1 MSIGSLTQSH
11 TIRSP
16 DHIEYGSGAVAAL
29 EPFVAERG
37 IESALVVTDEQL
49 AAGGVVDPALA
60 RLETAGVDVA
70 VYDGVAPEP
79 KLSMVEAAAE
89 RVADTDLVVGVGG
102 GSSMDTAKLAAAL
115 AEHGGPVREMLGM
128 DNVPGPTGPLALVPT
143 TAGTGSE
150 VTHIGVFADE
160 RDGGVKKVV
169 FSPHL
174 FADLAAVDPDLTKT
188 LPPGVAAATGLD
200 ALTHAIESYVSLL
213 RTPYTDTLA
222 RRAVELVAENLRPA
236 VAQGPAND
244 DARAN
249 MSLAATL
256 AGQAF
261 VNSGLGAVHALTYP
275 LGMECGLGHGL
286 ANGVLLPHVMRY
298 NVPAEVERFA
308 ELAALLG
315 EQRRPGES
323 DRAFADRGV
332 DAVFDLLEDVDVPTS
347 IAGYGD
353 FDRETF
359 AEWADVAFE
368 YSEHNIDRN
377 PRAMDR
383 EDVIG
388 VFEAAA
394 AGRGAT
400 GDHGASRGR

>member
-1 MSIGSLTQSH
+1 MSLGSLTDSH
-11 TIRSP
+11 SIRSP
-16 DHIEYGSGAVAAL
+16 DHVEYGSGAIDAL
-29 EPFVAERG
+29 EPFVAEHG
-37 IESALVVTDEQL
+37 IDSALLVTDEFL
-49 AAGGVVDPALA
+49 AESGVVDAPVA
-60 RLETAGVDVA
+60 RLEAAGVDVA

-89 RVADTDLVVGVGG
+89 RVGDRDLVVGVGG

-115 AEHGGPVREMLGM
+115 AAHGGSVRDMLGM
-128 DNVPGPTGPLALVPT
+128 DNVPGETGPLALVPT

-160 RDGGVKKVV
+160 RDDGVKKVV
-169 FSPHL
+169 FSPFL
-174 FADLAAVDPDLTKT
+174 FADLATVDPDLTKT
-188 LPPGVAAATGLD
+188 MPPGVAAATGLD

-222 RRAVELVAENLRPA
+222 RRAVELVAENLRAA
-236 VAQGPAND
+236 VAQGPEND
-244 DARAN
+244 EARAN

-298 NVPAEVERFA
+298 NVPAEVDRFA
-308 ELAALLG
+308 DLAALLG
-315 EQRRPGES
+315 AERRPGES
-323 DRAFADRGV
+323 DRAFADRSV
-332 DAVFDLLEDVDVPTS
+332 EAVFDLLEDVNVPTS
-347 IAGYGD
+347 IAAYGD

-359 AEWADVAFE
+359 TDFADVAFE

-377 PRAMDR
+377 PRRMDR

-388 VFEAAA
+388 VFEAADE
-394 AGRGAT
+394 GR
-400 GDHGASRGR
+400 

>member
-1 MSIGSLTQSH
+1 MGSLTESH
-11 TIRSP
+11 SIRSP
-16 DHIEYGSGAVAAL
+16 DHVEYGAGAVDAL
-29 EPFVAERG
+29 EAFATERG
-37 IESALVVTDEQL
+37 LDSALIVTDEFL
-49 AAGGVVDPALA
+49 ADSGVIDAPVA
-60 RLETAGVDVA
+60 RLDAAGVDVA

-79 KLSMVEAAAE
+79 KLSMVEDAAD
-89 RVADTDLVVGVGG
+89 RVADRDLIVGVGG

-115 AEHGGPVREMLGM
+115 AEHGGPVRDMLGM
-128 DNVPGPTGPLALVPT
+128 DNVPGETGPLALVPT

-160 RDGGVKKVV
+160 REGGVKRVV
-169 FSPHL
+169 FSPQL

-188 LPPGVAAATGLD
+188 MPPGVAAATGLD

-236 VAQGPAND
+236 VAQGPEND
-244 DARAN
+244 AARAN

-286 ANGVLLPHVMRY
+286 ANGVLLPHVMQY
-298 NVPAEVERFA
+298 NVPAEVGRFA
-308 ELAALLG
+308 ELADLLG
-315 EQRRPGES
+315 EERRPGES
-323 DRAFADRGV
+323 ERAFADRSV
-332 DAVFDLLEDVDVPTS
+332 EAVFDLLEDVDVPTS
-347 IAGYGD
+347 IATYGD

-359 AEWADVAFE
+359 ADFADVAFE
-368 YSEHNIDRN
+368 HSEHNIDRN
-377 PRAMDR
+377 PRSMDR

-394 AGRGAT
+394 EGRESA
-400 GDHGASRGR
+400 RGR

>member
-1 MSIGSLTQSH
+1 MDDIGSLATAH

-16 DHIEYGSGAVAAL
+16 GHVEYGAGAIAAL
-29 EPFVAERG
+29 ESFAADRG
-37 IESALVVTDEQL
+37 ADSALLVTDENL
-49 AAGGVVDPALA
+49 AASGVIDAPCA
-60 RLETAGVDVA
+60 RLAAAGVDVA

-89 RVADTDLVVGVGG
+89 RVVDHDLVVGVGG

-115 AEHGGPVREMLGM
+115 AANGGDVRDLLGM
-128 DNVPGPTGPLALVPT
+128 DQVPGPTGPLALVPT

-160 RDGGVKKVV
+160 RAGGAKKVA

-174 FADLAAVDPDLTKT
+174 FADLAAVDPDLTET
-188 LPPGVAAATGLD
+188 MPPGVAAATGLD
-200 ALTHAIESYVSLL
+200 ALTHAIESYVTLL
-213 RTPYTDTLA
+213 RTPYTDALA
-222 RRAVELVAENLRPA
+222 RRAVDLVAANLRPA
-236 VAQGPAND
+236 VTQGPAND
-244 DARAN
+244 AARAR

-275 LGMECGLGHGL
+275 LGMEAGLGHGL

-308 ELAALLG
+308 DLAGLLG
-315 EQRRPGES
+315 AERRPGES
-323 DRAFADRGV
+323 ERAFAARSV
-332 DAVFDLLEDVDVPTS
+332 EAVFDLLEDVDVPTS
-347 IAGYGD
+347 IDAFGE
-353 FDRETF
+353 FDRADFEDF
-359 AEWADVAFE
+359 ADIAFE
-368 YSEHNIDRN
+368 HSEHNIERN
-377 PRAMDR
+377 PRTMDR

-388 VFEAAA
+388 VFESAM
-394 AGRGAT
+394 AGR
-400 GDHGASRGR
+400 

>member
-1 MSIGSLTQSH
+1 MTIGSLTESH
-11 TIRSP
+11 SIRSP
-16 DHIEYGSGAVAAL
+16 DHVEYGSGAIAAL
-29 EPFVAERG
+29 ESFAADRA
-37 IESALVVTDEQL
+37 IDTALVVTDEFL
-49 AAGGVVDPALA
+49 AESGVVDAPVA
-60 RLETAGVDVA
+60 RLEAAGVDVEI
-70 VYDGVAPEP
+70 YDGVAPEP

-89 RVADTDLVVGVGG
+89 RVADRDLVVGVGG

-115 AEHGGPVREMLGM
+115 AEHDRPVRDLLGM
-128 DNVPGPTGPLALVPT
+128 DNVPGETGPLALVPT

-160 RDGGVKKVV
+160 REGNVKKVV
-169 FSPHL
+169 FSPYL

-200 ALTHAIESYVSLL
+200 ALTHAIESYVSVL

-222 RRAVELVAENLRPA
+222 RRAVELIGENLRPA
-236 VAQGPAND
+236 VTQGPDND
-244 DARAN
+244 EARAN

-308 ELAALLG
+308 DVAALLG
-315 EQRRPGES
+315 EERRPGES
-323 DRAFADRGV
+323 DRQFADRSV
-332 DAVFDLLEDVDVPTS
+332 AAVFDLLEDVDVPTS
-347 IAGYGD
+347 IAAYGD

-359 AEWADVAFE
+359 AEFADVAFE

-377 PRAMDR
+377 PRHMDR
-383 EDVIG
+383 EDVID

-394 AGRGAT
+394 DGRGPA
-400 GDHGASRGR
+400 GGR

>member
-1 MSIGSLTQSH
+1 MTIGSLTESH
-11 TIRSP
+11 SIRSP
-16 DHIEYGSGAVAAL
+16 DHVEYGSGAIAAL
-29 EPFVAERG
+29 ESFAADRA
-37 IESALVVTDEQL
+37 IDSALVVTDEFL
-49 AAGGVVDPALA
+49 AESGVVDAPVA
-60 RLETAGVDVA
+60 RLEAAGVDVEI
-70 VYDGVAPEP
+70 YDGVAPEP

-89 RVADTDLVVGVGG
+89 RVADRDLVVGVGG

-115 AEHGGPVREMLGM
+115 AEHDRPVRDLLGM
-128 DNVPGPTGPLALVPT
+128 DNVPGETGPLALVPT

-160 RDGGVKKVV
+160 REGNVKKVV
-169 FSPHL
+169 FSPYL
-174 FADLAAVDPDLTKT
+174 FADLAVVDPDLTKT

-200 ALTHAIESYVSLL
+200 ALTHAIESYVSVL

-222 RRAVELVAENLRPA
+222 RRAVELIGENLRPA
-236 VAQGPAND
+236 VTQGPDNHE
-244 DARAN
+244 ARAN

-308 ELAALLG
+308 DVAALLG
-315 EQRRPGES
+315 EERRPGES
-323 DRAFADRGV
+323 DRQFADRSV
-332 DAVFDLLEDVDVPTS
+332 AAVFDLLEDVDVPTS
-347 IAGYGD
+347 IAAYGD

-359 AEWADVAFE
+359 AEFADVAFE

-377 PRAMDR
+377 PRHMDR
-383 EDVIG
+383 EDVID
-388 VFEAAA
+388 VFEMAADGRSS
-394 AGRGAT
+394 AG
-400 GDHGASRGR
+400 GR

>member
-1 MSIGSLTQSH
+1 MSIGSLTESH
-11 TIRSP
+11 SIRSP
-16 DHIEYGSGAVAAL
+16 DHIEYGAGAVDAL
-29 EPFVAERG
+29 EAFAAEQG
-37 IESALVVTDEQL
+37 IESALVVTDEFL
-49 AAGGVVDPALA
+49 ADSGVIDVPVAHLDA
-60 RLETAGVDVA
+60 AGVDVA

-79 KLSMVEAAAE
+79 KLSMVEDAAE
-89 RVADTDLVVGVGG
+89 RVADRDLVVGVGG

-115 AEHGGPVREMLGM
+115 AEHGGPVRDMLGM
-128 DNVPGPTGPLALVPT
+128 DNVPGETGPLALVPT

-160 RDGGVKKVV
+160 REGGVKKVV

-174 FADLAAVDPDLTKT
+174 FADLAAVDPDLTET

-236 VAQGPAND
+236 VTQGPEND
-244 DARAN
+244 AARAN

-298 NVPAEVERFA
+298 NVPAEVDRFA
-308 ELAALLG
+308 DLAGLLG
-315 EQRRPGES
+315 AERRPGES
-323 DRAFADRGV
+323 ERAVADRSV
-332 DAVFDLLEDVDVPTS
+332 EAVFDLLEDVDVPTS
-347 IAGYGD
+347 IATYGD

-359 AEWADVAFE
+359 ADFADVAFE
-368 YSEHNIDRN
+368 HSEHNIDRN
-377 PRAMDR
+377 PRRMDR
-383 EDVIG
+383 EDVIA
-388 VFEAAA
+388 VFEMAAD
-394 AGRGAT
+394 GRESV
-400 GDHGASRGR
+400 DSR

>member
-1 MSIGSLTQSH
+1 MFSLGSLSETH
-11 TIRSP
+11 TVRSP
-16 DHIEYGSGAVAAL
+16 AHVEYGSGAVDAL
-29 EPFVAERG
+29 EPFASEHDAD
-37 IESALVVTDEQL
+37 SALLVTDGEL
-49 AAGGVVDPALA
+49 ARSGVIDAPRA
-60 RLETAGVDVA
+60 RLESAGLDVE

-79 KLSMVEAAAE
+79 KLSMAEAAAE
-89 RVADTDLVVGVGG
+89 RVADHDLVVGVGG

-115 AEHGGPVREMLGM
+115 AVTDRPVRDLLGT
-128 DNVPGPTGPLALVPT
+128 DNVPAPTGPLALVPT

-150 VTHIGVFADE
+150 VTDVGVFADQ

-169 FSPHL
+169 FSSQL

-222 RRAVELVAENLRPA
+222 LRAIELVAENLRPA
-236 VAQGPAND
+236 VTQGPAND
-244 DARAN
+244 AARAN

-275 LGMECGLGHGL
+275 LGMECDLGHGL

-308 ELAALLG
+308 DVAAALG
-315 EQRRPGES
+315 VERRSGES
-323 DRAFADRGV
+323 ERAFADRSV
-332 DAVFDLLEDVDVPTS
+332 DATFDLLEDVDVPTS
-347 IAGYGD
+347 IAAVGE

-359 AEWADVAFE
+359 AAFADVAFE
-368 YSEHNIDRN
+368 HSEHNIERN
-377 PRAMDR
+377 PREMDR
-383 EDVIG
+383 EDVIA

-394 AGRGAT
+394 AGR
-400 GDHGASRGR
+400 

>member
-1 MSIGSLTQSH
+1 MTIGSLTDSH

-16 DHIEYGSGAVAAL
+16 AHVEYGSGAITAL
-29 EPFVAERG
+29 ESFAAERAVD
-37 IESALVVTDEQL
+37 SALVVTDEYL
-49 AAGGVVDPALA
+49 AESGVIEPATA
-60 RLETAGVDVA
+60 RLEAAGVDVA

-89 RVADTDLVVGVGG
+89 RVADRDLVVGVGG

-115 AEHGGPVREMLGM
+115 ANHDRPVRELLGT
-128 DNVPGPTGPLALVPT
+128 DNVPGETGPLALVPT

-188 LPPGVAAATGLD
+188 MPPGVAAATGLD
-200 ALTHAIESYVSLL
+200 ALTHAVESYVSLL
-213 RTPYTDTLA
+213 RTPYTDVLA

-236 VAQGPAND
+236 VTQGPDND
-244 DARAN
+244 AARAN

-298 NVPAEVERFA
+298 NVPAEVGRFA
-308 ELAALLG
+308 DLAALLG
-315 EQRRPGES
+315 ETRRPGES
-323 DRAFADRGV
+323 DRQFADRSV
-332 DAVFDLLEDVDVPTS
+332 EAVFDLLEDVGVPTS
-347 IAGYGD
+347 IAAYGD
-353 FDRETF
+353 FDRATF
-359 AEWADVAFE
+359 EEFADVAFE
-368 YSEHNIDRN
+368 YSEHNVERN

-383 EDVIG
+383 EDVIA
-388 VFEAAA
+388 VFEAAVE
-394 AGRGAT
+394 GREPA
-400 GDHGASRGR
+400 DGR

>member
-1 MSIGSLTQSH
+1 MSIGSLTESYS
-11 TIRSP
+11 IRSP
-16 DHIEYGSGAVAAL
+16 DHVEYGSGAIAAL
-29 EPFVAERG
+29 ESFAADRD
-37 IESALVVTDEQL
+37 IDSALVVTDEFL
-49 AAGGVVDPALA
+49 AESGVVDAPVD
-60 RLETAGVDVA
+60 RLEAAGVDVDI
-70 VYDGVAPEP
+70 YDGVAPEP

-89 RVADTDLVVGVGG
+89 LVADRDAVVGVGG

-115 AEHGGPVREMLGM
+115 ARHGGPVRDMLGM
-128 DNVPGPTGPLALVPT
+128 DNVPGETGPLALVPT

-160 RDGGVKKVV
+160 RESGVKKVV

-174 FADLAAVDPDLTKT
+174 FADLAAVDPDLTAT
-188 LPPGVAAATGLD
+188 MPPSVAAATGLD
-200 ALTHAIESYVSLL
+200 ALTHAIESYVSVL

-222 RRAVELVAENLRPA
+222 RRAVELVGENLRPA
-236 VAQGPAND
+236 VAQGPTND
-244 DARAN
+244 EARAN

-298 NVPAEVERFA
+298 NVPAEVARFA
-308 ELAALLG
+308 DLAELLG
-315 EQRRPGES
+315 EERRPGES
-323 DRAFADRGV
+323 ERAFADRSV
-332 DAVFDLLEDVDVPTS
+332 AAVFDLLEDVDVPTS
-347 IAGYGD
+347 IAEYGD

-359 AEWADVAFE
+359 AAFADVAFE

-383 EDVIG
+383 EDVIE
-388 VFEAAA
+388 VFEAAV
-394 AGRGAT
+394 AGRESAG
-400 GDHGASRGR
+400 GR

>member
-1 MSIGSLTQSH
+1 MTIGSLTESH
-11 TIRSP
+11 SIRSP
-16 DHIEYGSGAVAAL
+16 DHVEYGSGAIAAL
-29 EPFVAERG
+29 ESFAADRA
-37 IESALVVTDEQL
+37 IDSALVVTDEFL
-49 AAGGVVDPALA
+49 AESGVVDAPVA
-60 RLETAGVDVA
+60 RLEAAGVDVEI
-70 VYDGVAPEP
+70 YDGVAPEP

-89 RVADTDLVVGVGG
+89 QVADRDLVVGVGG

-115 AEHGGPVREMLGM
+115 AEHDRPVRDLLGM
-128 DNVPGPTGPLALVPT
+128 DNVPGETGPLALVPT

-160 RDGGVKKVV
+160 REGNVKKVV
-169 FSPHL
+169 FSPYL
-174 FADLAAVDPDLTKT
+174 FADLAAVDPDLTET

-200 ALTHAIESYVSLL
+200 ALTHAIESYVSVL

-222 RRAVELVAENLRPA
+222 RRAVELIGENLRPA
-236 VAQGPAND
+236 VTQGPDND
-244 DARAN
+244 EARAN

-308 ELAALLG
+308 DVAALLG
-315 EQRRPGES
+315 EERRPGES
-323 DRAFADRGV
+323 DRQFADRSV
-332 DAVFDLLEDVDVPTS
+332 AAVFDLLEDVDVPTS
-347 IAGYGD
+347 IAAYGD

-359 AEWADVAFE
+359 AEFADVAFE

-377 PRAMDR
+377 PRHMDR
-383 EDVIG
+383 EDVID
-388 VFEAAA
+388 VFDAAA
-394 AGRGAT
+394 DGRGPA
-400 GDHGASRGR
+400 GGR

>member
-1 MSIGSLTQSH
+1 MSIGSLTESH
-11 TIRSP
+11 SIRSP
-16 DHIEYGSGAVAAL
+16 DHVEYGAGAVDAL
-29 EPFVAERG
+29 ESFAAERG
-37 IESALVVTDEQL
+37 IESALVVTDEFL
-49 AAGGVVDPALA
+49 ADSGVIDSPVA
-60 RLETAGVDVA
+60 RLDAAGVDVA

-79 KLSMVEAAAE
+79 KLSMVEDAAE
-89 RVADTDLVVGVGG
+89 RVADRDLVVGVGG

-115 AEHGGPVREMLGM
+115 AEHGGPVRDMLGM
-128 DNVPGPTGPLALVPT
+128 DNVPGETGPLALVPT

-160 RDGGVKKVV
+160 REGGVKRVV

-174 FADLAAVDPDLTKT
+174 FADLATVDPDLTAT
-188 LPPGVAAATGLD
+188 MPPGVAAATGLD

-222 RRAVELVAENLRPA
+222 RRAVELVAANLRPA
-236 VAQGPAND
+236 VTQGPTND
-244 DARAN
+244 EARAN
-249 MSLAATL
+249 MSLAAML

-308 ELAALLG
+308 DLAGLLG
-315 EQRRPGES
+315 EERRPGES
-323 DRAFADRGV
+323 ERAFADRSV
-332 DAVFDLLEDVDVPTS
+332 EAVFDLLEDVDVPTS
-347 IAGYGD
+347 IATYGD

-359 AEWADVAFE
+359 AEFADVAFE
-368 YSEHNIDRN
+368 HSEHNIDRN
-377 PRAMDR
+377 PRSMDR
-383 EDVIG
+383 EDVIA

-394 AGRGAT
+394 DGR
-400 GDHGASRGR
+400 

>member
-1 MSIGSLTQSH
+1 MSLGSLTDAH

-16 DHIEYGSGAVAAL
+16 AHVEYGSGATDAL
-29 EPFVAERG
+29 ESFATARDAD
-37 IESALVVTDEQL
+37 SALVVTDEFL
-49 AAGGVVDPALA
+49 AESGVIEAPVA
-60 RLETAGVDVA
+60 RLEAAGVDVA

-89 RVADTDLVVGVGG
+89 RVADHDLVVGVGG

-115 AEHGGPVREMLGM
+115 AAHGGPVRDMLGM
-128 DNVPGPTGPLALVPT
+128 DNVPGETGPLALVPT

-160 RDGGVKKVV
+160 RADGVKKVV

-174 FADLAAVDPDLTKT
+174 FADLAAVDPALTKT
-188 LPPGVAAATGLD
+188 MPPGVAAATGLD
-200 ALTHAIESYVSLL
+200 ALTHAVESYVTLL

-236 VAQGPAND
+236 VTQGPAND
-244 DARAN
+244 EARAN

-275 LGMECGLGHGL
+275 LGMACDLGHGL

-308 ELAALLG
+308 DLATLLG
-315 EQRRPGES
+315 AERRPGES
-323 DRAFADRGV
+323 TRAFADRSV
-332 DAVFDLLEDVDVPTS
+332 DAVFDLLADVDVPTS
-347 IAGYGD
+347 IATYGD

-359 AEWADVAFE
+359 ADWADVAFE
-368 YSEHNIDRN
+368 HSEHNIERN

-383 EDVIG
+383 ADAID

-394 AGRGAT
+394 AGRDPAE
-400 GDHGASRGR
+400 GR

>member
-1 MSIGSLTQSH
+1 MSQIGSLSETH
-11 TIRSP
+11 AIRSP
-16 DHIEYGSGAVAAL
+16 DHVEYGFGAVDAL
-29 EPFVAERG
+29 GPFATERAV
-37 IESALVVTDEQL
+37 ESALVVTDEQL
-49 AAGGVVDPALA
+49 AESGVIDAPIA
-60 RLETAGVDVA
+60 RLEAAGVEVS

-79 KLSMVEAAAE
+79 KLSMVETAAE
-89 RVADTDLVVGVGG
+89 RVADHDLVVGVGG

-115 AEHGGPVREMLGM
+115 ARHDRPVRDMLGM
-128 DNVPGPTGPLALVPT
+128 DNVPGETGPLALVPT

-160 RDGGVKKVV
+160 RADGVKRVV

-174 FADLAAVDPDLTKT
+174 FADLAAVDPDLTAT
-188 LPPGVAAATGLD
+188 MPAGVAAATGLD

-236 VAQGPAND
+236 VAQGAEND
-244 DARAN
+244 AARAN
-249 MSLAATL
+249 MSFAATL

-298 NVPAEVERFA
+298 NVPAEVDRFA
-308 ELAALLG
+308 DLAELLG
-315 EQRRPGES
+315 AERRPGES
-323 DRAFADRGV
+323 ARAFADRSV
-332 DAVFDLLEDVDVPTS
+332 EAVFDLLEDVGVPTS
-347 IAGYGD
+347 IAAYGD

-359 AEWADVAFE
+359 ESFADVAFE
-368 YSEHNIDRN
+368 HSEHNIDRN
-377 PRAMDR
+377 PRAMDH
-383 EDVIG
+383 EDVVE
-388 VFEAAA
+388 VFEAARV
-394 AGRGAT
+394 GRYSSG
-400 GDHGASRGR
+400 

>member
-1 MSIGSLTQSH
+1 MTLGSLADTH

-16 DHIEYGSGAVAAL
+16 AHVEYGSGAVDAL
-29 EPFVAERG
+29 ESFARDRG
-37 IESALVVTDEQL
+37 IDSVLVVTDDHL
-49 AAGGVVDPALA
+49 AASGVIDTPVA
-60 RLETAGVDVA
+60 RLEAAGVDVV

-79 KLSMVEAAAE
+79 KLAMAEAAAE
-89 RVADTDLVVGVGG
+89 QVGDRDLVVGVGG

-115 AEHGGPVREMLGM
+115 AAHGGPVRDMLGM
-128 DNVPGPTGPLALVPT
+128 DNVPGETGPLALVPT

-150 VTHIGVFADE
+150 VTHVGVFADE

-169 FSPHL
+169 FSPFL
-174 FADLAAVDPDLTKT
+174 FADLAAVDPDLTET
-188 LPPGVAAATGLD
+188 MPPGVAAATGLD
-200 ALTHAIESYVSLL
+200 ALTHAIESYVSVL

-236 VAQGPAND
+236 VAQGPEND
-244 DARAN
+244 EVRAN

-298 NVPAEVERFA
+298 NVPAEVDRFA
-308 ELAALLG
+308 DLADLLG

-323 DRAFADRGV
+323 DRAFADRSV
-332 DAVFDLLEDVDVPTS
+332 EAVFDLLADVNVPTS
-347 IAGYGD
+347 IAEYGD

-359 AEWADVAFE
+359 ADFADVAFE
-368 YSEHNIDRN
+368 HSEHNIDRN
-377 PRAMDR
+377 PRRMDR

-388 VFEAAA
+388 VFEAADE
-394 AGRGAT
+394 GR
-400 GDHGASRGR
+400 

>member
-1 MSIGSLTQSH
+1 MSIGSLTESH
-11 TIRSP
+11 SIRSP
-16 DHIEYGSGAVAAL
+16 DHVEYGAGAVDAL
-29 EPFVAERG
+29 EAFAAERAV
-37 IESALVVTDEQL
+37 ESALVVTDDFL
-49 AAGGVVDPALA
+49 ADSGVIDAPVA
-60 RLETAGVDVA
+60 RLDAAGVDVA

-79 KLSMVEAAAE
+79 KLSMVEDAAE
-89 RVADTDLVVGVGG
+89 RVADRDLVVGVGG

-115 AEHGGPVREMLGM
+115 AEHGGPVRDMLGM
-128 DNVPGPTGPLALVPT
+128 DNVPGETGALALVPT

-160 RDGGVKKVV
+160 REGGVKRVV

-174 FADLAAVDPDLTKT
+174 FADLAAVDPDLTET
-188 LPPGVAAATGLD
+188 MPPGVAAATGLD

-222 RRAVELVAENLRPA
+222 RRAVELVAGNLRPA
-236 VAQGPAND
+236 VTQGPTND
-244 DARAN
+244 AARAN

-298 NVPAEVERFA
+298 NVPAEVGRFA
-308 ELAALLG
+308 DLAGLLG
-315 EQRRPGES
+315 EERRPGES
-323 DRAFADRGV
+323 ERTFADRSV
-332 DAVFDLLEDVDVPTS
+332 EAVFDLLEDVDVPTS
-347 IAGYGD
+347 IAEYGD

-359 AEWADVAFE
+359 ADFADVAFE
-368 YSEHNIDRN
+368 HSEHNIDRN
-377 PRAMDR
+377 PRGMDR
-383 EDVIG
+383 EDVIA
-388 VFEAAA
+388 VFEMAAD
-394 AGRGAT
+394 GR
-400 GDHGASRGR
+400 

>member
-1 MSIGSLTQSH
+1 MSIGSLTESH
-11 TIRSP
+11 SIRSP
-16 DHIEYGSGAVAAL
+16 DHVEYGAGAVDAL
-29 EPFVAERG
+29 EAFAAEREV
-37 IESALVVTDEQL
+37 ESALVVTDDFL
-49 AAGGVVDPALA
+49 AESGVVDAPVA
-60 RLETAGVDVA
+60 RLDAAGVDVA

-79 KLSMVEAAAE
+79 KLSMVEDAAE
-89 RVADTDLVVGVGG
+89 RVADRDLVVGVGG

-115 AEHGGPVREMLGM
+115 AQHGGPVRDMLGM
-128 DNVPGPTGPLALVPT
+128 DNVPGETGPLALVPT

-160 RDGGVKKVV
+160 REGGVKKVV

-188 LPPGVAAATGLD
+188 MPPGVAAATGLD

-222 RRAVELVAENLRPA
+222 RRAVELVAGNLRPA
-236 VAQGPAND
+236 VTQGREND
-244 DARAN
+244 AARAN

-298 NVPAEVERFA
+298 NVPAEVGRFA
-308 ELAALLG
+308 DLADLLG
-315 EQRRPGES
+315 AERRPGES
-323 DRAFADRGV
+323 ERAFADRSV
-332 DAVFDLLEDVDVPTS
+332 AAVFDLLEDVDVPTS
-347 IAGYGD
+347 IATYGD
-353 FDRETF
+353 FDRGTF
-359 AEWADVAFE
+359 ADFADVAFE
-368 YSEHNIDRN
+368 HSEHNIDRN

-394 AGRGAT
+394 EGRESA
-400 GDHGASRGR
+400 HGR

>member
-1 MSIGSLTQSH
+1 MTLGSLTDSH

-16 DHIEYGSGAVAAL
+16 AHVEYGSGAADAL
-29 EPFVAERG
+29 EPFARERAVD
-37 IESALVVTDEQL
+37 SALVVTDDHL
-49 AAGGVVDPALA
+49 AASGVIDVPVA
-60 RLETAGVDVA
+60 RLEAAGADVA

-89 RVADTDLVVGVGG
+89 RVADHDLVVGVGG

-115 AEHGGPVREMLGM
+115 ARHGGPVRDMLGM
-128 DNVPGPTGPLALVPT
+128 DNVPGETGPLALVPT

-160 RDGGVKKVV
+160 RAGGVKRVV

-174 FADLAAVDPDLTKT
+174 FADLATVDPDLTRT
-188 LPPGVAAATGLD
+188 LPPSVAAATGLD
-200 ALTHAIESYVSLL
+200 ALTHAIESYVTLL

-236 VAQGPAND
+236 VTQGPEND
-244 DARAN
+244 GARAN

-308 ELAALLG
+308 DLAGLLG
-315 EQRRPGES
+315 AERRPGES
-323 DRAFADRGV
+323 TRAFAARSV
-332 DAVFDLLEDVDVPTS
+332 EQVFDLLEDVDVPTS
-347 IAGYGD
+347 ISAYGD

-359 AEWADVAFE
+359 EAFADVAFE
-368 YSEHNIDRN
+368 HSEHNVERN
-377 PRAMDR
+377 PRAMER
-383 EDVIG
+383 EDVID

-394 AGRGAT
+394 AGR
-400 GDHGASRGR
+400 

>member
-1 MSIGSLTQSH
+1 MSIGSLTESH
-11 TIRSP
+11 SIRSP
-16 DHIEYGSGAVAAL
+16 DHVEYGAGAVDAL
-29 EPFVAERG
+29 EAFAAEREV
-37 IESALVVTDEQL
+37 ESALVVTDDFL
-49 AAGGVVDPALA
+49 AESGVVDAPVA
-60 RLETAGVDVA
+60 RLDAAGVDVA

-79 KLSMVEAAAE
+79 KLSMVEDAAD
-89 RVADTDLVVGVGG
+89 RVADRDLVVGVGG

-115 AEHGGPVREMLGM
+115 AQHGGPVRDMLGM
-128 DNVPGPTGPLALVPT
+128 DNVPGETGPLALVPT

-160 RDGGVKKVV
+160 REGGVKKVV

-174 FADLAAVDPDLTKT
+174 FADLAAVDPDLTAT

-222 RRAVELVAENLRPA
+222 RRAVELVAGNLRPA
-236 VAQGPAND
+236 VTQGREND
-244 DARAN
+244 AARAN

-298 NVPAEVERFA
+298 NVPAEVGRFA
-308 ELAALLG
+308 DLADLLG
-315 EQRRPGES
+315 AERRPGES
-323 DRAFADRGV
+323 ERAFADRSV
-332 DAVFDLLEDVDVPTS
+332 AAVFDLLEDVDVPTS
-347 IAGYGD
+347 IATYGD
-353 FDRETF
+353 FDRGTF
-359 AEWADVAFE
+359 ADFADVAFE
-368 YSEHNIDRN
+368 HSEHNIDRN

-394 AGRGAT
+394 EGRESA
-400 GDHGASRGR
+400 HGR

>member
-1 MSIGSLTQSH
+1 MSIGSLTESH
-11 TIRSP
+11 SIRSP
-16 DHIEYGSGAVAAL
+16 DHIEYGAGAVDAL
-29 EPFVAERG
+29 EAFAAEQG
-37 IESALVVTDEQL
+37 IDSALVVTDEFL
-49 AAGGVVDPALA
+49 ADSGVIDAPVAHLDA
-60 RLETAGVDVA
+60 AGVDVA

-79 KLSMVEAAAE
+79 KLSMVEDAAE
-89 RVADTDLVVGVGG
+89 RVADRDLVVGVGG

-115 AEHGGPVREMLGM
+115 AEHGGPVRDMLGM
-128 DNVPGPTGPLALVPT
+128 DNVPGETGPLALVPT

-160 RDGGVKKVV
+160 REGGVKKVV

-174 FADLAAVDPDLTKT
+174 FADLAAVDPDLTET

-236 VAQGPAND
+236 VTQGPEND
-244 DARAN
+244 AARAN

-298 NVPAEVERFA
+298 NVPAEVDRFA
-308 ELAALLG
+308 DLAGLLG
-315 EQRRPGES
+315 AERRPDES
-323 DRAFADRGV
+323 ERAVADRSV
-332 DAVFDLLEDVDVPTS
+332 EAVFDLLEDVDVPTS
-347 IAGYGD
+347 IATYGD

-359 AEWADVAFE
+359 ADFADVAFE
-368 YSEHNIDRN
+368 HSEHNIDRN
-377 PRAMDR
+377 PRRMDR
-383 EDVIG
+383 EDVIA
-388 VFEAAA
+388 VFEMAAD
-394 AGRGAT
+394 GRELV
-400 GDHGASRGR
+400 DSR

>member
-1 MSIGSLTQSH
+1 MTIGSLTDSH

-16 DHIEYGSGAVAAL
+16 AHVEYGSGAITAL
-29 EPFVAERG
+29 ESFATERAVD
-37 IESALVVTDEQL
+37 SALVVTDEYL
-49 AAGGVVDPALA
+49 AESGVIEPATA
-60 RLETAGVDVA
+60 RLEAAGVDVA

-89 RVADTDLVVGVGG
+89 RVADRDLVVGVGG

-115 AEHGGPVREMLGM
+115 ANHDRPVRELLGT
-128 DNVPGPTGPLALVPT
+128 DNVPGETGPLALVPT

-188 LPPGVAAATGLD
+188 MPPGVAAATGLD
-200 ALTHAIESYVSLL
+200 ALTHAVESYVSLL
-213 RTPYTDTLA
+213 RTPYTDVLA

-236 VAQGPAND
+236 VTQGPDND
-244 DARAN
+244 AARAN

-298 NVPAEVERFA
+298 NVPAEVGRFA
-308 ELAALLG
+308 DLAALLG
-315 EQRRPGES
+315 ETRRPGES
-323 DRAFADRGV
+323 DRQFADRSV
-332 DAVFDLLEDVDVPTS
+332 EAVFDLLEDVGVPTS
-347 IAGYGD
+347 IAAYGD
-353 FDRETF
+353 FDRATF
-359 AEWADVAFE
+359 EEFADVAFE
-368 YSEHNIDRN
+368 YSEHNVERN

-383 EDVIG
+383 EDVIA
-388 VFEAAA
+388 VFEAAVE
-394 AGRGAT
+394 GREPA
-400 GDHGASRGR
+400 DGR

>member
-1 MSIGSLTQSH
+1 MSIGSLTESH
-11 TIRSP
+11 SIRSP
-16 DHIEYGSGAVAAL
+16 DHVEYGAGAVDAL
-29 EPFVAERG
+29 DAFATERE
-37 IESALVVTDEQL
+37 IDSALVVTDDFL
-49 AAGGVVDPALA
+49 AESGVVDAPVA
-60 RLETAGVDVA
+60 RLDAAGVDVA

-89 RVADTDLVVGVGG
+89 RVADRDLVVGVGG

-115 AEHGGPVREMLGM
+115 AEHGGPVRNMLGM
-128 DNVPGPTGPLALVPT
+128 DNVPGGTGPLALVPT

-160 RDGGVKKVV
+160 REGGVKRVV

-174 FADLAAVDPDLTKT
+174 FADLAAVDPDLTET
-188 LPPGVAAATGLD
+188 MPPGVAAATGLD

-222 RRAVELVAENLRPA
+222 RRAVELVAGNLRPA
-236 VAQGPAND
+236 VTQGPTND
-244 DARAN
+244 AARAN

-298 NVPAEVERFA
+298 NVPAEVGRFA
-308 ELAALLG
+308 DLAGLLG
-315 EQRRPGES
+315 EERRPGES
-323 DRAFADRGV
+323 ERTFADRSV
-332 DAVFDLLEDVDVPTS
+332 EAVFDLLEDVDVPTS
-347 IAGYGD
+347 IAEYGD

-359 AEWADVAFE
+359 ADFADVAFE
-368 YSEHNIDRN
+368 HSEHNIDRN
-377 PRAMDR
+377 PRGMDR
-383 EDVIG
+383 EDVIA
-388 VFEAAA
+388 VFEMAAD
-394 AGRGAT
+394 GR
-400 GDHGASRGR
+400 

>member
-1 MSIGSLTQSH
+1 MSIGSLTESH
-11 TIRSP
+11 SIRSP
-16 DHIEYGSGAVAAL
+16 DHVEYGSGAIAAL
-29 EPFVAERG
+29 EPFVADRDVG
-37 IESALVVTDEQL
+37 SALVVTDEFL
-49 AAGGVVDPALA
+49 AESGVIDAPVA
-60 RLETAGVDVA
+60 RLEAAGVDVA

-89 RVADTDLVVGVGG
+89 LVADRDLVVGIGG

-115 AEHGGPVREMLGM
+115 AEHDRPVRDMLGM
-128 DNVPGPTGPLALVPT
+128 DNVPGETGPLALVPT

-160 RDGGVKKVV
+160 REGGVKKVV
-169 FSPHL
+169 FSPRL
-174 FADLAAVDPDLTKT
+174 FADLAAVDPDLTAT
-188 LPPGVAAATGLD
+188 MPPGVAAATGLD
-200 ALTHAIESYVSLL
+200 ALTHAIESYVSML

-236 VAQGPAND
+236 VAQGPSND
-244 DARAN
+244 EARAN

-298 NVPAEVERFA
+298 NVPAEVDRFA
-308 ELAALLG
+308 DLAGLLG
-315 EQRRPGES
+315 ETRRPGES
-323 DRAFADRGV
+323 DRAFADRSV
-332 DAVFDLLEDVDVPTS
+332 EAVFDLLEDVNVPTS
-347 IAGYGD
+347 IAEYGD
-353 FDRETF
+353 FDREAFTDF
-359 AEWADVAFE
+359 ADVAFE

-383 EDVIG
+383 EDVID

-394 AGRGAT
+394 GGRESAG
-400 GDHGASRGR
+400 GR

>member
-1 MSIGSLTQSH
+1 MALGSLTDSH

-16 DHIEYGSGAVAAL
+16 AHVEYGSGASAAL
-29 EPFVAERG
+29 ESFARERG
-37 IESALVVTDEQL
+37 VDSALVVTDEFL
-49 AAGGVVDPALA
+49 AESGVIDAPVD
-60 RLETAGVDVA
+60 RLEAAGVDVA

-89 RVADTDLVVGVGG
+89 RVADHDLVVGVGG

-128 DNVPGPTGPLALVPT
+128 DNVPGATGPLALVPT

-160 RDGGVKKVV
+160 RDDGVKKVV

-174 FADLAAVDPDLTKT
+174 FADLAAVDPDLTAT
-188 LPPGVAAATGLD
+188 MPPGVAAATGLD
-200 ALTHAIESYVSLL
+200 ALTHAIESYVTLL

-236 VAQGPAND
+236 VSQGSAND
-244 DARAN
+244 EARAN

-275 LGMECGLGHGL
+275 FGMACDLGHGL

-308 ELAALLG
+308 ELADLLG
-315 EQRRPGES
+315 AERRPGES
-323 DRAFADRGV
+323 TRVFADRSV
-332 DAVFDLLEDVDVPTS
+332 EAVFDLLEDVGVPTS
-347 IAGYGD
+347 IADYGD
-353 FDRETF
+353 FDRSTF

-368 YSEHNIDRN
+368 HSEHNVERN
-377 PRAMDR
+377 PRHMGR
-383 EDVIG
+383 EDVID

-394 AGRGAT
+394 DGR
-400 GDHGASRGR
+400 

>member
-1 MSIGSLTQSH
+1 MTIGSLTESH
-11 TIRSP
+11 SIRSP
-16 DHIEYGSGAVAAL
+16 DHVEYGSGAIAAL
-29 EPFVAERG
+29 ESFAADRA
-37 IESALVVTDEQL
+37 IDTALVVTDEFL
-49 AAGGVVDPALA
+49 AESGVVDAPVA
-60 RLETAGVDVA
+60 RLEAAGVDVEI
-70 VYDGVAPEP
+70 YDGVAPEP

-89 RVADTDLVVGVGG
+89 RVADRDLVVGVGG

-115 AEHGGPVREMLGM
+115 AEHDRPVRDLLGM
-128 DNVPGPTGPLALVPT
+128 DNVPGETGPLALVPT

-160 RDGGVKKVV
+160 REGNVKKVV
-169 FSPHL
+169 FSPYL

-200 ALTHAIESYVSLL
+200 ALTHAIESYVSVL

-222 RRAVELVAENLRPA
+222 RRAVELIGENLRPA
-236 VAQGPAND
+236 VTQGPDND
-244 DARAN
+244 EARAN

-308 ELAALLG
+308 NVAALLG
-315 EQRRPGES
+315 EERRPGES
-323 DRAFADRGV
+323 DRQFADRSV
-332 DAVFDLLEDVDVPTS
+332 AAVFDLLEDVDVPTS
-347 IAGYGD
+347 IAAYGD

-359 AEWADVAFE
+359 AEFADVAFE

-377 PRAMDR
+377 PRHMDR
-383 EDVIG
+383 EDVID

-394 AGRGAT
+394 DGRGPA
-400 GDHGASRGR
+400 GGR

>member
-1 MSIGSLTQSH
+1 MSIGSLTESH
-11 TIRSP
+11 SIRSP
-16 DHIEYGSGAVAAL
+16 DHVEYGAGAVDAL
-29 EPFVAERG
+29 EAFATERG
-37 IESALVVTDEQL
+37 IESALVVTDDFLADSGVIDAPVARL
-49 AAGGVVDPALA
+49 AA
-60 RLETAGVDVA
+60 AGVDVA

-79 KLSMVEAAAE
+79 KLSMVEDAAE
-89 RVADTDLVVGVGG
+89 RVADRDLVVGVGG

-115 AEHGGPVREMLGM
+115 AEHGGPVRDMLGM
-128 DNVPGPTGPLALVPT
+128 DNVPGETGALALVPT

-160 RDGGVKKVV
+160 REGGVKRVV

-188 LPPGVAAATGLD
+188 MPPGVAAATGLD

-236 VAQGPAND
+236 VAQGPEND
-244 DARAN
+244 AARAN

-298 NVPAEVERFA
+298 NVPAEVDRFA
-308 ELAALLG
+308 DLAGLLG
-315 EQRRPGES
+315 EERRPGES
-323 DRAFADRGV
+323 ERAFADRSV
-332 DAVFDLLEDVDVPTS
+332 AAVFDLLEDVDVPTS
-347 IAGYGD
+347 IATYGD
-353 FDRETF
+353 FDRGTF
-359 AEWADVAFE
+359 ADFADVAFE
-368 YSEHNIDRN
+368 HSEHNIDRN
-377 PRAMDR
+377 PRSMDR
-383 EDVIG
+383 EDVIA

-394 AGRGAT
+394 DGR
-400 GDHGASRGR
+400 